1 MFRTEPRQAPSSFA
15 AASIRMNKPAHT
27 LVPALLALL
36 LVSCAPFPAQTL
48 SPGSHFFGP
57 AQGSLV
63 IAGGGDLYDTGI
75 VDRFLELAG
84 GPDALIVV
92 IPTADGN
99 SEYTEEWPGLEVL
112 RAAGATNIRVLHTYD
127 RATADSPRFVQP
139 IREAAGIWFPG
150 GRQHRLADAYLDT
163 RTQSEILALLGRG
176 GVVGGSSAGASIQAS
191 YLVRG
196 APEGNHILMSPGNDR
211 GFGLIRNTAI
221 DQHLLVRNRQKDLL
235 QLLEAQPGLLG
246 IGIDEGTAI
255 VVQRDT
261 FEVIGRS
268 RVAVYDRSER
278 ASEEGF
284 YLLSPGE
291 RYDIRSRSGLGDM
304 RPRALEPDRTPQALP

>member
-1 MFRTEPRQAPSSFA
+1 MKNS
-15 AASIRMNKPAHT
+15 AHR

-36 LVSCAPFPAQTL
+36 LGSCAPL
-48 SPGSHFFGP
+48 SLPVPTVESPFLGP
-57 AQGSLV
+57 PNGSLV

-75 VDRFLELAG
+75 VERFLELAG
-84 GPDALIVV
+84 GMDAPIVV

-99 SEYTEEWPGLEVL
+99 AVYTEQWSGLEVL
-112 RAAGATNIRVLHTYD
+112 RAAGATNLRVLHTYD
-127 RATADSPRFVQP
+127 RGTADSPEFVQP
-139 IREAAGIWFPG
+139 IREASGIWLPG

-163 RTQSEILALLGRG
+163 RTQREILALLDRG

-221 DQHLLVRNRQKDLL
+221 DQHLLVRNRQADLL
-235 QLLEAQPGLLG
+235 QLLEVQPSLLG

-268 RVAVYDRSER
+268 RVAVYDRSDR
-278 ASEEGF
+278 AREAGY
-284 YLLSPGE
+284 YLLGPGE
-291 RYDIRSRSGLGDM
+291 RYAMRSRTWLGDM
-304 RPRALEPDRTPQALP
+304 RPRALEPERAPQALP